1 MIASPKHSKYFKKPL
16 VLEFGVADW
25 ASAERVFEEAL
36 SRKAAAS
43 RTMDVDMENVDP
55 NIPNTYD
62 NYVIGM
68 WNCQLS
74 LTLLSTLVCP

>member
-1 MIASPKHSKYFKKPL
+1 M
-16 VLEFGVADW
+16 EFAVADW

-43 RTMDVDMENVDP
+43 RKSAVSELMDVDMENVDP

-62 NYVIGM
+62 NYLLGM
-68 WNCQLS
+68 WNC
-74 LTLLSTLVCP
+74 

>member
-43 RTMDVDMENVDP
+43 KKSESMDVDMENVDP

-62 NYVIGM
+62 NYLLGM
-68 WNCQLS
+68 LNCYLMS
-74 LTLLSTLVCP
+74 LI

>member
-1 MIASPKHSKYFKKPL
+1 M
-16 VLEFGVADW
+16 EFAVADW

-43 RTMDVDMENVDP
+43 RKSAVSELMDVDMENVDP

-62 NYVIGM
+62 NYLLGM
-68 WNCQLS
+68 LNCLFF
-74 LTLLSTLVCP
+74 